1 MSPVAAAV
9 IYASRGL
16 QHGRAQG
23 GGGLGRRMD
32 KKDSSEK
39 TAVTRIVWQC
49 GSEAAWQPKSQQPV
63 AGVNRMRPATGVGS
77 GCQGRRLAVKGGGEE
92 CGRGTI
98 GLAVSV
104 IGSVGCVTLRAAK
117 RSERNQ
123 EKNE

>member
-16 QHGRAQG
+16 QQG

-77 GCQGRRLAVKGGGEE
+77 GCQGRRQAAKEGREGERSVGGG
-92 CGRGTI
+92 
-98 GLAVSV
+98 L
-104 IGSVGCVTLRAAK
+104 
-117 RSERNQ
+117 
-123 EKNE
+123 